1 MNHCEIDNL
10 KEGTKIYFYSQA
22 TGIIVNEYKN
32 QKDKLHLYEL
42 SEDKAMITWVK
53 NSIKEFN
60 DKINKSQ
67 NIIDKCLNS
76 IEQINQEFNYLKE
89 KYPEEFI

>member
-1 MNHCEIDNL
+1 MNQYEIDNL
-10 KEGTKIYFYSQA
+10 KEGTKIYFYSPA
-22 TGIIVNEYKN
+22 TGIIINEYKIQN
-32 QKDKLHLYEL
+32 DKLYLYEL

-53 NSIKEFN
+53 NTIKEFT

-67 NIIDKCLNS
+67 NMIDKCLNDVK
-76 IEQINQEFNYLKE
+76 QINQEFNYLKE